1 MTEPMMDREPKPEDD
16 PDKLAELASA
26 IDAAWDTIQD
36 AFNAYAMAGGGGYSA
51 VMLKGDEPADLLKR
65 IPKRSALRSRLEM
78 AQMKIESRA
87 KGYGVKTLN
96 ITVSFDDENDDGFA
110 TPYPATE
117 RDEDSEYEYARE
129 DAPLLQ
135 EDRR

>member
-1 MTEPMMDREPKPEDD
+1 MTEPMDWEPKAERD
-16 PDKLAELASA
+16 PNKLAVLAAA
-26 IDAAWDTIQD
+26 IDAAWDTVQD
-36 AFNAYAMAGGGGYSA
+36 TFNAYAMAGGGGYSA
-51 VMLKGDEPADLLKR
+51 VMLTGDEPADLLKR
-65 IPKRSALRSRLEM
+65 IPKRSALRPRLEM

-87 KGYGVKTLN
+87 KGYGVKTLSL
-96 ITVSFDDENDDGFA
+96 TVSLDDENTDGMGI
-110 TPYPATE
+110 PYPATE

>member
-1 MTEPMMDREPKPEDD
+1 MREPWICNECGSRQFTGNVAEHDLQWLACSRCGGAEFHKP
-16 PDKLAELASA
+16 
-26 IDAAWDTIQD
+26 I
-36 AFNAYAMAGGGGYSA
+36 
-51 VMLKGDEPADLLKR
+51 R
-65 IPKRSALRSRLEM
+65 IV
-78 AQMKIESRA
+78 
-87 KGYGVKTLN
+87 GV
-96 ITVSFDDENDDGFA
+96 GMG